1 MGRVGTAHDFWV
13 PSTAFVS
20 KACFYLLRA
29 ISALWYI
36 GAAATMHAVAGSS
49 GVSEIITVS
58 PGQEFEIVLEG
69 VPASGFTWQLSHDTD
84 TASVIE
90 ELGHEWKADTSLV
103 GGRAAEHFRFRA
115 LAVGEAR
122 LRFQYRRAW
131 ESEAREERTFT
142 VRVVPD
148 K

>member
-1 MGRVGTAHDFWV
+1 MLIDINAIQSSIREKKAKWV
-13 PSTAFVS
+13 ARPIPAFVDPS
-20 KACFYLLRA
+20 DDQLRYRLGVILDEQRLSALRA
-29 ISALWYI
+29 
-36 GAAATMHAVAGSS
+36 AT
-49 GVSEIITVS
+49 
-58 PGQEFEIVLEG
+58 P
-69 VPASGFTWQLSHDTD
+69 P
-84 TASVIE
+84 
-90 ELGHEWKADTSLV
+90 LGHEWKADTSLV